1 MFLTKRTHKALGESV
16 AAERIAEVELV
27 IEENDSLDERTSSNA
42 SNNDMDILND
52 EISLY
57 QTTQM

>member
-1 MFLTKRTHKALGESV
+1 MFITKRTHKALGESA
-16 AAERIAEVELV
+16 AAERVAEVELI

-42 SNNDMDILND
+42 SQNNMDLLND

-57 QTTQM
+57 QTT